1 MSSVALLRCTR
12 RTVDLS
18 PYNLNG
24 CTHEKLRLLTL
35 QMFWG
40 TASDRIEDRHG
51 PPISSAE
58 QSMNSN
64 AGPVVLLGGIVM

>member
-40 TASDRIEDRHG
+40 TASDRIEDHG

>member
-24 CTHEKLRLLTL
+24 APMRSSVCLLYRCSGELQVIELRTDTGL
-35 QMFWG
+35 
-40 TASDRIEDRHG
+40 
-51 PPISSAE
+51 PISSAE

-64 AGPVVLLGGIVM
+64 AGPVVLLGRIVM